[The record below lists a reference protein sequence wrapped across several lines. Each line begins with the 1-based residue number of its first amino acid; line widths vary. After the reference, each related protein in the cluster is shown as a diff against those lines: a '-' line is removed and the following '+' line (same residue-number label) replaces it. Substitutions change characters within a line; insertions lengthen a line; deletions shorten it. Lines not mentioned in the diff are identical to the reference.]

1 MRAIDTNIVLRLLFH
16 DDAEQGSLADDLI
29 GNEDVLV
36 STCVLLEASWVM
48 RSVYNVAE
56 RDAAVALLAF
66 VRLPHVFTTSPHVE
80 AALDWVGQGMQL
92 DDALIYADAHASSE
106 FVTFD
111 VRLAKLAARFDAEP
125 PVRLLGRSLP
135 LSPRLR

>member
-1 MRAIDTNIVLRLLFH
+1 MRLLFQ
-16 DDAEQGSLADDLI
+16 DDAEQARLAGDLI

-36 STCVLLEASWVM
+36 TTCVLLEASWVM
-48 RSVYNVAE
+48 RSVYGAAE
-56 RDAAVALLAF
+56 REVAVALLAF
-66 VRLPHVFTTSPHVE
+66 VRLPHVFATSPHVE
-80 AALDWVGQGMQL
+80 AALGWVGQGMQL

-125 PVRLLGRSLP
+125 PVRLLGRPLP
-135 LSPRLR
+135 PLPGLR